1 MTAMSDYLENELLDH
16 VLKVGS
22 WTAPTDIYVALF
34 TADGGLEASTLTGEV
49 SGGSYARTTAT
60 FGAAASGTST
70 NSADCTFPTAS
81 AAWGTVSHCAIIE
94 NSGGTNVLYHGS
106 LSANKVVNSGDTFK
120 FNAGDLSVSHQ

>member
-22 WTAPTDIYVALF
+22 WTAPTDIYVGLW
-34 TADGGLEASTLTGEV
+34 TADDGLEASTLTSEV

-70 NSADCTFPTAS
+70 NSADITFPTAS
-81 AAWGTVSHCAIIE
+81 AAWGTVNYCAIME
-94 NSGGTNVLYHGS
+94 NTNGTNVLYHGS
-106 LSANKVVNSGDTFK
+106 LSASKVVNSGDTFK